1 MGLGLR
7 GLFSSALVSQSTSD
21 TNKNNTDVADVP
33 AAVQGQTSIDAG
45 WRDDKL
51 GATGT
56 SDATGDSAS
65 DDEMTKVDTS
75 AQRGVQNVQAM
86 TLVWSKRDLILAY
99 IMYVLY
105 RRPHRASCANMP
117 QDMVDCIRAFLRL
130 RQHRNAPAICDVLLP
145 ATFSDCTHSSHLI
158 PDLRSLEVALRENH
172 GHLG

>member
-7 GLFSSALVSQSTSD
+7 GLFSSALVSQSTPD
-21 TNKNNTDVADVP
+21 TNKNNTDVAGVP
-33 AAVQGQTSIDAG
+33 AAVQGQTSIDAR

-51 GATGT
+51 GATRT

-65 DDEMTKVDTS
+65 DDEMTEVDTS

-105 RRPHRASCANMP
+105 TAS
-117 QDMVDCIRAFLRL
+117 
-130 RQHRNAPAICDVLLP
+130 
-145 ATFSDCTHSSHLI
+145 TSSK
-158 PDLRSLEVALRENH
+158 VC
-172 GHLG
+172 